1 MEQNMDGIDRKID
14 KIESL
19 EKWIGWMDIFIMLCM
34 ELMEWNGIKQ
44 NGIGILYNDFMVI
57 ECCIG
62 FCTLS

>member
-1 MEQNMDGIDRKID
+1 
-14 KIESL
+14 
-19 EKWIGWMDIFIMLCM
+19 MDIFMVLCM

-62 FCTLS
+62 FHTLL